1 MLYSSLWES
10 KIIDDKNKEGR
21 KEGAKDNAA
30 WEAKSRRC
38 NHSHAPIRFSRRFT
52 AVAGLVFMMRMSAP
66 VVTLATE
73 PPATPPGAERESV
86 LWRADSLTHTF
97 PGISYSQVIYDAYI
111 ALGERRTAASHSIP
125 TRSYIHVV
133 PYFQMLGPSALETFQ
148 DGEQRRAGRFGFWS
162 RSRST
167 IFFSSFPSH
176 THTQTFSKH
185 PYMLLLFLDIITFPN
200 ILRLNF

>member
-1 MLYSSLWES
+1 
-10 KIIDDKNKEGR
+10 
-21 KEGAKDNAA
+21 
-30 WEAKSRRC
+30 
-38 NHSHAPIRFSRRFT
+38 
-52 AVAGLVFMMRMSAP
+52 MMRMSAP

-133 PYFQMLGPSALETFQ
+133 PYFQMPRPSALETFQ
-148 DGEQRRAGRFGFWS
+148 DGERRRAGRFGFWP

-167 IFFSSFPSH
+167 IFLSSFLSYTYTRFQGILIPSRYFY
-176 THTQTFSKH
+176 T
-185 PYMLLLFLDIITFPN
+185 
-200 ILRLNF
+200 